1 MLGIEPRAAA
11 SGRKY
16 AYRCAMMHHS
26 GKHTCFQTWSDV
38 ASHLKFFVEILSRM
52 FFPQTW
58 LKWVIWKWFCGF
70 FGGSFHSMNRGKLF
84 FLENYFIVK
93 SFFCICKFF
102 IQSDDDTNSYYV
114 CASKTAVAVSVER
127 PSKVPVCC
135 FSADVGSNHSE
146 GIGKNLSVAICCI
159 KIRALF
165 GNKAYKSFCF
175 KDSKMKPHYV
185 Y

>member
-1 MLGIEPRAAA
+1 
-11 SGRKY
+11 
-16 AYRCAMMHHS
+16 
-26 GKHTCFQTWSDV
+26 
-38 ASHLKFFVEILSRM
+38 
-52 FFPQTW
+52 
-58 LKWVIWKWFCGF
+58 
-70 FGGSFHSMNRGKLF
+70 MNRGKLF

-185 Y
+185 YLIRLLHWDLNPWPSNFHLLAWALPSLPGLATLQSTTLPIFVDKPQRGPRWLKPLL